1 MWASRLSLPAL
12 LDVLRRDSGPP
23 LFYLLEKPV
32 VRLAEAF
39 AWPDALARLPSWI
52 AALLLGTCALS
63 LPRGSSRRTFA
74 LLCAAAPL
82 LLLYGAEARAY
93 ALLALLD
100 LLVFLLL
107 LRGEETPAR
116 IAVGGAAA
124 AGALATHSLAIL
136 FLGAAFFLAVARR
149 RWRSAAG
156 IAAAGVLFSPWIGV
170 LLAQPR
176 AATAWIREPLLL
188 SGWGFLSALGGAGR
202 LAPNFGAALP
212 AALVAAGAFLAAAAA
227 FFTLR
232 SRDADARAAA
242 AVALLTL
249 GAVAVLS
256 LFRPAAFAGRT
267 ETAVIGVW
275 LWGVAAAAGSGRAA
289 RACAMG
295 IAAVGAASAA
305 VILASPLPRSPS
317 ADVVAAVASKIA
329 PGDALV
335 AGAGFYLPARLAA
348 DRGRLRGAVEAYPAE
363 IALHPGWF
371 EPRAPED
378 SDVAALERSL
388 SAAPPGRRT
397 YLLLH
402 PYQESPAL
410 ARMLAAYGTARVV
423 TRLPEASLIL
433 FVKLKTEDR
442 KLKTE
447 D

>member
-1 MWASRLSLPAL
+1 MWASRLSLRAL

-32 VRLAEAF
+32 VRLAETF
-39 AWPDALARLPSWI
+39 ALPDGVARLPSWI
-52 AALLLGTCALS
+52 AALLLGACAFS
-63 LPRGSSRRTFA
+63 FPRGSPRRKFA
-74 LLCAAAPL
+74 LLCAASPL

-116 IAVGGAAA
+116 VALGGAAA
-124 AGALATHSLAIL
+124 AAALATHSLAIL
-136 FLGAAFFLAVARR
+136 FLGAAVLVAVARR

-156 IAAAGVLFSPWIGV
+156 LAAAGVLFSPWIPA

-176 AATAWIREPLLL
+176 EATAWIREPALL
-188 SGWGFLSALGGAGR
+188 SAWGFLSALGGAGR
-202 LAPNFGAALP
+202 LPPNSGVALP
-212 AALVAAGAFLAAAAA
+212 AALVAAGAVLGAAAA

-232 SRDADARAAA
+232 SENPDARAAA
-242 AVALLTL
+242 AMALLTL
-249 GAVAVLS
+249 AGVAILS
-256 LFRPAAFAGRT
+256 FVRPVAFSGRT
-267 ETAVIGVW
+267 EMAVLGVW
-275 LWGVAAAAGSGRAA
+275 LWGVAAAGAGKRAA
-289 RACAMG
+289 RACAMA
-295 IAAVGAASAA
+295 IVTVGAASAT
-305 VILASPLPRSPS
+305 VILASPLPRTPS
-317 ADVVAAVASKIA
+317 AEVVAAVASKIA

-348 DRGRLRGAVEAYPAE
+348 DRGTIRGAVDAYPAE

-371 EPRAPED
+371 EPRAPAD

-388 SAAPPGRRT
+388 LAAPPGRRT

-410 ARMLAAYGTARVV
+410 ARMLAAHGTARIV

-433 FVKLKTEDR
+433 FVKAQELRTEN
-442 KLKTE
+442 
-447 D
+447 

>member
-32 VRLAEAF
+32 VRLAEAL
-39 AWPDALARLPSWI
+39 ALPDGVARFPSWI
-52 AALLLGTCALS
+52 AALLLGACALS
-63 LPRGSSRRTFA
+63 FPRGSSRRTFA
-74 LLCAAAPL
+74 LLCAASPL

-93 ALLALLD
+93 AVLALLD

-116 IAVGGAAA
+116 VALGGAAA

-136 FLGAAFFLAVARR
+136 FLGAAVLVAVARR

-156 IAAAGVLFSPWIGV
+156 LAAAGVLFSPWIPV

-176 AATAWIREPLLL
+176 EATAWIREPALL
-188 SGWGFLSALGGAGR
+188 SAWGFLSALGGSGR
-202 LAPNFGAALP
+202 LPPNFGVALP
-212 AALVAAGAFLAAAAA
+212 AALVAAGAVLGAAAAV
-227 FFTLR
+227 FTLR
-232 SRDADARAAA
+232 SDEPDARAAV

-249 GAVAVLS
+249 AGVAVLS
-256 LFRPAAFAGRT
+256 FVRPAAFAGRT
-267 ETAVIGVW
+267 EMAVLGVW
-275 LWGVAAAAGSGRAA
+275 LWGVAAAGGRTRGAG
-289 RACAMG
+289 RACAIG
-295 IAAVGAASAA
+295 IAVLGAASTV
-305 VILASPLPRSPS
+305 VILASPLPRPPS
-317 ADVVAAVASKIA
+317 AEVVAAVVSKIA

-348 DRGRLRGAVEAYPAE
+348 DRGRIRGAVGAYPAE
-363 IALHPGWF
+363 IAGHPGWF

-388 SAAPPGRRT
+388 IAAPPGRRT

-410 ARMLAAYGTARVV
+410 ARMLAAHGTARVV

-433 FVKLKTEDR
+433 FVKTEN
-442 KLKTE
+442 
-447 D
+447 